1 MQPQRNLS
9 VHNIYPKEM
18 VIKNTNI
25 SHTKVAYLD
34 IGIVLKDNKCL

>member
-1 MQPQRNLS
+1 MNVS

-25 SHTKVAYLD
+25 SHTEVTYLD
-34 IGIVLKDNKCL
+34 I